1 VTDEQAVR
9 LVRLRP
15 ELINIIG
22 FYGLMDDG
30 RAATPLDAL
39 RHQVHFTASSVK
51 VAQEV
56 MEIVNE
62 LWTRPDFDQTA
73 AKARGRFRPVVWP
86 GLY

>member
-39 RHQVHFTASSVK
+39 RHQVHFTASGVK

-56 MEIVNE
+56 IEIVNKLLDE
-62 LWTRPDFDQTA
+62 AGF
-73 AKARGRFRPVVWP
+73 
-86 GLY
+86 

>member
-22 FYGLMDDG
+22 FYGLMDHG
-30 RAATPLDAL
+30 RATTPLDAL
-39 RHQVHFTASSVK
+39 RHKVHFTASSVK

-62 LWTRPDFDQTA
+62 LLDEAGF
-73 AKARGRFRPVVWP
+73 
-86 GLY
+86 